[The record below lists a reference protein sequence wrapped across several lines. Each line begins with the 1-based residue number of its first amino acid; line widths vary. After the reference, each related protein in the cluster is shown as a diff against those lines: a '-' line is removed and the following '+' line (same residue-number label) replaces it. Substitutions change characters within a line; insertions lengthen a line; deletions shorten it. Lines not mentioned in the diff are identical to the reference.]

1 MSLTFA
7 TIAAIVMAGTL
18 PRLCASEQK
27 PWMPAFAGMTRRRAL
42 RVGFNAAQA
51 PRDIPPDQLCAFAFH
66 ADYPPGTALTRRQ
79 EGLHQTL

>member
-1 MSLTFA
+1 
-7 TIAAIVMAGTL
+7 
-18 PRLCASEQK
+18 
-27 PWMPAFAGMTRRRAL
+27 MPAFAGMTRRRAL